1 MEERIVEKNKYK
13 RIFLIVIDSLGVGYD
28 QEAKNFND
36 EGANTLSHIISNVD
50 SIKMPNL
57 QNMGMVNLIDNE
69 KINRV
74 ERPIAYCMRLHEKSN
89 AKSTMEGHWE
99 MMGIETKVPFKT
111 FTDTGFPKELI
122 QKIEEVSG
130 REVIGNKAA
139 SGTEIIKELGE
150 EEINNHK
157 IIVYTSADSVL
168 QICGHEESFD
178 LKELYRVCEKVRE
191 ITLAPEYR
199 VGRIIARPYKGTNKD
214 NFERTS
220 NRHDYTLVPPT
231 KTILDILKDNGIDTI
246 GVGKIGDIFSMH
258 GIKESLHS
266 DSSVE
271 GMDQTIDILKNK
283 NFTGFCFVNLVD
295 FDAKWG
301 HRRNVKGYA
310 KEIEMF
316 DEKLKT
322 FLDNMREDDL
332 LMITADHGNDP
343 TWRGTDHTREYV
355 PLLIYSKKLA
365 EPKKLND
372 QESFAIIG
380 NMVLKNF
387 GLNTNDDLIKNEIK
401 E

>member
-1 MEERIVEKNKYK
+1 MNEKIVEAKKYK
-13 RIFLIVIDSLGVGYD
+13 RIFLIVMDSLGVGFD
-28 QEAKNFND
+28 SEAKNFD
-36 EGANTLSHIISNVD
+36 DVGANTLSHIISNVD

-57 QNMGMVNLIDNE
+57 QSMGMANLIDNE
-69 KINRV
+69 KMKHV
-74 ERPIAYCMRLHEKSN
+74 DKPIAYCMRLHEKSN

-99 MMGIETKVPFKT
+99 MMGVETKVPFKT
-111 FTDTGFPKELI
+111 FTDTGFPPELI
-122 QKIEEVSG
+122 KKIEEVSG

-150 EEINNHK
+150 EEINEHK

-168 QICGHEESFD
+168 QICGHEETFD

-191 ITLAPEYR
+191 ITLVPEYR

-220 NRHDYTLVPPT
+220 NRHDYTLAPPT
-231 KTILDILKDNGIDTI
+231 KTILDILKDNNIDTI

-258 GIKESLHS
+258 GINESLHS

-283 NFTGFCFVNLVD
+283 DFTGFCFVNLVD

-310 KEIEMF
+310 HEIEMF
-316 DEKLKT
+316 DEKIKT
-322 FLDNMREDDL
+322 FMDNMKEDDL

-355 PLLIYSKKLA
+355 PLLIYSKKLE
-365 EPKKLND
+365 EPKKLDD

-387 GLNTNDDLIKNEIK
+387 GLNTNDDLIKNEIV